1 MPKPITPKI
10 NSNMLAM
17 PSIVA
22 VATNEPTVAIKI
34 PATPPSNI
42 IIQAQAG
49 IRFQM
54 FFGLVA
60 GV

>member
-22 VATNEPTVAIKI
+22 VATKEPIVVIKI
-34 PATPPSNI
+34 PATPPTII

>member
-1 MPKPITPKI
+1 
-10 NSNMLAM
+10 MLAM

-22 VATNEPTVAIKI
+22 VATKEPIVVIKI
-34 PATPPSNI
+34 PATPPTII